1 MNLQRYD
8 FYAEYGLSEEES
20 DDGDYVKY
28 SDVAEYVKAIREE
41 CADICDLYHFA
52 DSAAIEIRA
61 LNKD

>member
-1 MNLQRYD
+1 MKIQRYKALD
-8 FYAEYGLSEEES
+8 GVGLDGGGEFVLYA
-20 DDGDYVKY
+20 
-28 SDVAEYVKAIREE
+28 DVAEYVKAVREE